1 MGMQLMSKRQWKR
14 LDVMERTKRGKL
26 TVGEAARV
34 LGLSERQVR
43 RLCRVFEAQGR
54 VGLLHGNLGVRPSN
68 RVTEQIRATV
78 VALMTKKYAGF
89 NDQHF
94 TEKLHEVEHIT
105 LGRQTVRRIL
115 RAEGIGPVFKRR
127 PRRHHGRRP
136 RKAQAGMMLL
146 WDGSLHD
153 WLEGR
158 GPELCLMGAIDDAT
172 GEFLAGAHFV
182 EHECSAGY
190 LRVLLD
196 VCKTYG
202 LPLSIYMDRHGSLRR
217 NDEHWTLEE
226 ELRGEQDPTQVGAAL
241 KALEIEPIYA
251 LSAQAKGRVERLWK
265 TLQDRLV
272 SELRLVGAK
281 TVAEANAVL
290 TAYRLKHNARFAK
303 PAAQVE
309 SAWRRVRAGDD
320 LERVCSF
327 RYDVR
332 VRNDNTVH
340 QGGTIIDIAA
350 GPGGRTYA
358 GAIVELRHQLNGMS
372 RIYLN
377 DTLIAETSTTRNPKL
392 KSLKR
397 KKHTSRRA
405 SAPPTQRRSKLT
417 FKEIVK
423 KLRAERPDTK
433 TKRRT
438 ESLAC

>member
-1 MGMQLMSKRQWKR
+1 M
-14 LDVMERTKRGKL
+14 LDVVERAGRGKL
-26 TVGEAARV
+26 TMGESATV

-43 RLCRVFEAQGR
+43 RLCRAFEADGCD
-54 VGLLHGNLGVRPSN
+54 GLLHGNLGVRPSN
-68 RVTEQIRATV
+68 RVTDEVRAKV
-78 VALMTKKYAGF
+78 VSLMTKKYVGF

-94 TEKLHEVEHIT
+94 TEELSEEEGIA

-115 RAEGIGPVFKRR
+115 RGAGIGPVRKRR
-127 PRRHHGRRP
+127 HRRHHGRRP
-136 RKAQAGMMLL
+136 RKGQAGMMLL

-190 LRVLLD
+190 LRVLLAI
-196 VCKTYG
+196 VQKHG
-202 LPLSIYMDRHGSLRR
+202 LPLSIYMDRHSSLHR
-217 NDEHWTLEE
+217 NDDHWTLEE

-241 KALEIEPIYA
+241 KGLEIEPIYA
-251 LSAQAKGRVERLWK
+251 LSAQAKGRVERLWG

-272 SELRLVGAK
+272 SELRLAGAK
-281 TVAEANAVL
+281 TAAEANAVL
-290 TAYRLKHNARFAK
+290 AAYQPKHNARFAK
-303 PAAQVE
+303 PAAEVE

-320 LERVCSF
+320 LERICSF

-340 QGGTIIDIAA
+340 QGGAIIDIAA
-350 GPGGRTYA
+350 DPGGRTYA
-358 GAIVELRHQLNGMS
+358 GSVVELRHLLNGTS
-372 RIYLN
+372 RVYLG
-377 DTLIAETSTTRNPKL
+377 DTLIAETPTTQNPKL
-392 KSLKR
+392 RTNRRR
-397 KKHTSRRA
+397 KNTSRQA

-423 KLRAERPDTK
+423 KLRTERPNTRK
-433 TKRRT
+433 SKKRT